1 MSPARLLP
9 ALAAAILTLG
19 SATLSAQAPLSA
31 SPARARGDYS
41 NASSASSAR
50 PNAAFRISGPAVDSL
65 RALWALSIAERREE
79 VACLAGHVESAQVTI
94 DRVRILRQA
103 VADTFTINAQE
114 SIDTCGA
121 PEWLGTVHT
130 HIARLNGQPYITFS
144 GADRGVMMIWR
155 NRWQAPGVF
164 CLLYDATRGW
174 CEAGNTLDGDIELPT
189 MDGASGATVTS
200 GQQ

>member
-1 MSPARLLP
+1 MSPLRLLP
-9 ALAAAILTLG
+9 AFAITLVLG
-19 SATLSAQAPLSA
+19 GATLHAQAPLSA
-31 SPARARGDYS
+31 SSARARGDYS
-41 NASSASSAR
+41 GAGATSDSR
-50 PNAAFRISGPAVDSL
+50 PSTAFRLSSQAADSL

-79 VACLAGHVESAQVTI
+79 VACLAGTADSAQVTI
-94 DRVRILRQA
+94 SRVRILRQA

-155 NRWQAPGVF
+155 NRWNAPGVF
-164 CLLYDATRGW
+164 CLLYDATKGW
-174 CEAGNTLDGDIELPT
+174 CEAGNTLDGDIDLAT
-189 MDGASGATVTS
+189 TTALLDTDASGR
-200 GQQ
+200 QR

>member
-1 MSPARLLP
+1 V
-9 ALAAAILTLG
+9 AILTVG
-19 SATLSAQAPLSA
+19 TATLSAQAPLTA

-41 NASSASSAR
+41 NASLASGSG
-50 PNAAFRISGPAVDSL
+50 PSAAFSMSAEAIDSL

-79 VACLAGHVESAQVTI
+79 VACLAGTVDSAHVTI
-94 DRVRILRQA
+94 SRVKILRQA

-155 NRWQAPGVF
+155 NRWNAPGVF
-164 CLLYDATRGW
+164 CLLYDAARGW
-174 CEAGNTLDGDIELPT
+174 CEAGNSLDGDIELIT
-189 MDGASGATVTS
+189 TDGASGSTAAS
-200 GQQ
+200 GRQ